1 MEDLINIV
9 LTQISKILDFNG
21 VLVENRTTTATISAI
36 PVGFSTLRE
45 LVLVHD
51 LEKNATD

>member
-1 MEDLINIV
+1 MEDLINVV
-9 LTQISKILDFNG
+9 LTQISKIIDFNG

-36 PVGFSTLRE
+36 PVDFSTFRG

-51 LEKNATD
+51 LEKNTTD